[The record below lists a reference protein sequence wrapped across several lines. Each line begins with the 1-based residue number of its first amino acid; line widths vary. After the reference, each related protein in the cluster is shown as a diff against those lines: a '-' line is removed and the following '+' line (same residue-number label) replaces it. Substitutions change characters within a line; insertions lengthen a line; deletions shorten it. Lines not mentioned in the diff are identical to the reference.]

1 MLYIVAVGGSDNNM
15 KKCSKCKEN
24 LPLSMFYV
32 QNGRPSS
39 YCKKCEREYHR
50 EYQKSSKYR
59 EWVRN
64 YRKNSRSGKDK
75 RNEYQ
80 RSEKYKIWKRNWRKS
95 ELQKAKEKEYR
106 NSEKHKE
113 WVKNNLGSKL
123 RSRLNSAIRGGQKSG
138 SAVDDLG
145 CSIENL
151 KLYLESKF
159 QEGMTWDNRG
169 KHGWHIDHIKP
180 LSSFDLTDRE
190 QFLKA
195 VNYTNLQPLWAK
207 DNLTKG
213 VKIL

>member
-1 MLYIVAVGGSDNNM
+1 
-15 KKCSKCKEN
+15 
-24 LPLSMFYV
+24 MFYV
-32 QNGRPSS
+32 QKGRPSS
-39 YCKKCEREYHR
+39 YCKKCGREYQR

-64 YRKNSRSGKDK
+64 YRKNSISCKEK
-75 RNEYQ
+75 TNEYQ
-80 RSEKYKIWKRNWRKS
+80 RSEKYKIWKRKWRKS

-123 RSRLNSAIRGGQKSG
+123 RTRLNSAIRGSQKSG